1 MLDAGASEIW
11 RYPASGNAY
20 PAAPERYFTD
30 VTPDLSDGIDMEI
43 DSNGNVYVLHAGGRI
58 SKFFLGREEAFAF
71 EGLPQ
76 PLVRPTSLFLN
87 VNLYDRALFITD
99 AESGRITTVAL
110 NGAFLANYKDSDG
123 QAFSGVSGVFNQDR
137 PAWTYV
143 TAGNRLYY
151 FSRP

>member
-1 MLDAGASEIW
+1 MTLAGE
-11 RYPASGNAY
+11 
-20 PAAPERYFTD
+20 
-30 VTPDLSDGIDMEI
+30 SD
-43 DSNGNVYVLHAGGRI
+43 
-58 SKFFLGREEAFAF
+58 AFAF

-110 NGAFLANYKDSDG
+110 NGAFLANYKDSGG